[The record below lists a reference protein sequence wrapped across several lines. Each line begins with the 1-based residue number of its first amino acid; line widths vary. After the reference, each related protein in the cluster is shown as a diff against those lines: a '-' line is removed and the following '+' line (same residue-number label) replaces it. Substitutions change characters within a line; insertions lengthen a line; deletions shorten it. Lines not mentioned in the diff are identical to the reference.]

1 MVELGSDGI
10 CLADGEKEERR
21 VEWVGEGEGERRV
34 VVVVEEVK
42 EVKGEAAQKGQCQC
56 DKIPE

>member
-1 MVELGSDGI
+1 MGWDLFGRWRER
-10 CLADGEKEERR
+10 GEENG

-42 EVKGEAAQKGQCQC
+42 EVKGEAAQKG
-56 DKIPE
+56 

>member
-1 MVELGSDGI
+1 M
-10 CLADGEKEERR
+10 ADGEKEERR